1 MEAESGVAFPHL
13 RTLHR
18 PAAEAAEATEQ
29 AHGHAH
35 APPAATATAAVTAGT
50 GSAARTAGALPDAG
64 LEPQLDAGLG
74 GGQDGG
80 QDGGLEAS
88 LHELAALRAASRQEL
103 QRPLSLQEL
112 RHHTVRYVQNHHPT
126 LADLRRDAPCV
137 PT

>member
-29 AHGHAH
+29 AHGHGH

-80 QDGGLEAS
+80 LEAS
-88 LHELAALRAASRQEL
+88 LQELAALRAASRQEL

-112 RHHTVRYVQNHHPT
+112 RHHTVRYVQNHRP
-126 LADLRRDAPCV
+126 P
-137 PT
+137 

>member
-80 QDGGLEAS
+80 LEAS
-88 LHELAALRAASRQEL
+88 LQELAALRAASRQEL